1 MRAIIIDD
9 EKMALELLG
18 ILLSKFNEV
27 ELVGSYCN
35 PMQALVGLP
44 SLKVDVVFLDIEM
57 GDIYGIEFAEK
68 LLLLQEDLEIVFVTA
83 YSQYAVDAFELNV
96 IDYLLK
102 PISEERLQKSIGRVQ
117 NKLAKKKQEKKTG
130 NLYIQSF
137 GSFEVFDSE
146 GKPMK
151 WRTQKNKELLAY
163 LWFHENRRIN
173 KNIILDTIFM
183 DHDIEKATT
192 LLHTTV
198 YQLRKS
204 LRNLGLKNPIR
215 YSNEAYELNV
225 NFKSDYADFLELT
238 QKEEATD
245 ADIEQIL
252 ALYQDD
258 FFGVD
263 GYFWAMGEQKHIQNQ
278 FVEFL
283 IQYSE
288 KRLKEE
294 NYSSLLKNCLD
305 TIYSKDP
312 FHQRAATLLLSYYDK
327 IGDSAGLI
335 NFYKTYEMNCK
346 RVLGMEPSQQ
356 TQALYNRLIN
366 NHY

>member
-1 MRAIIIDD
+1 
-9 EKMALELLG
+9 MALELLG
-18 ILLSKFNEV
+18 ILMSKFNEV
-27 ELVGSYCN
+27 ELVGSYRN
-35 PMQALVGLP
+35 PMQALTDLP
-44 SLKVDVVFLDIEM
+44 SLNVDVVFLDIEM
-57 GDIYGIEFAEK
+57 GDIYGIEYAEK

-204 LRNLGLKNPIR
+204 LRNLGLKNPIQ
-215 YSNEAYELNV
+215 YSNEVYELNI
-225 NFKSDYADFLELT
+225 NIKSDYADFLNLI

-258 FFGVD
+258 FFCVD
-263 GYFWAMGEQKHIQNQ
+263 GYFWAMGKQKYIQNQ

-283 IQYSE
+283 IDYSE
-288 KRLKEE
+288 KRMKAK
-294 NYSSLLKNCLD
+294 NYTFPLKNCLD
-305 TIYSKDP
+305 TIYSRDP
-312 FHQRAATLLLSYYDK
+312 FHQRVATLLLSYYDK
-327 IGDSAGLI
+327 IGDLAGLI
-335 NFYKTYEMNCK
+335 DFYKNHERNCK
-346 RVLGMEPSQQ
+346 RVLDMEPSQQ